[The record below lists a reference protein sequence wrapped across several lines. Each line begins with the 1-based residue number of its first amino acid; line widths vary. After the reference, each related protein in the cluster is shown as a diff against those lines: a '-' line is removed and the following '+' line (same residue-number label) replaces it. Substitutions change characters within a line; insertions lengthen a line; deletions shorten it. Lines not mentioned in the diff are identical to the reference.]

1 MEKIPE
7 KSRNFVSLEKWGTML
22 WQIYNRTWW
31 CGNTRFEKQ
40 TLPFYFQL
48 GHNNY
53 VNVAITSQHRLSGQ
67 SYESGVSG
75 VSVTSSRQSYHS
87 NSSSSS
93 LGSLDRLEESG
104 YSSTVNVHELF
115 QAGLSVSTFFLFP
128 VVSCM
133 TYCLSVISLVTRESY
148 NIVLKQVFVEMLGI
162 IPIRDEKDHFMQY
175 KI

>member
-1 MEKIPE
+1 MDTSDFIFK
-7 KSRNFVSLEKWGTML
+7 KWK
-22 WQIYNRTWW
+22 N
-31 CGNTRFEKQ
+31 E
-40 TLPFYFQL
+40 TLSFYFQL

-115 QAGLSVSTFFLFP
+115 QAGLSVSTHSLFR
-128 VVSCM
+128 VVSC
-133 TYCLSVISLVTRESY
+133 TSAIGYQWAQLIATLNSEILQINNRTL
-148 NIVLKQVFVEMLGI
+148 IVSNLCGHKYQLQT
-162 IPIRDEKDHFMQY
+162 EKLLQS
-175 KI
+175 